1 MPLSKPRKDL
11 KIAVLLPTYG
21 RHEYTEKSRKALCQP
36 GYKTYYH
43 HGKQGLRQAII
54 DFFNYAR
61 DNYDIIAKIDNDCIV
76 PKGWMDKLIDIFEN
90 TDVDIISP
98 NVFPSDAALKYGE
111 STEEELGYRR
121 AKIVGGLW
129 CMKTSLLKDI
139 VFDHYDVTG
148 IKGAFPLLK
157 QIVYTKQPKIGW
169 TMDVTVQDIGHWSGM
184 HPEHIKS
191 IEHAE
196 YSREVGRD
204 IAWQPQEA

>member
-1 MPLSKPRKDL
+1 MLLSKPRKDL

-21 RHEYTEKSRKALCQP
+21 RPEYTVKSKEALEQP
-36 GYKTYYH
+36 GYDVYEST
-43 HGKQGLRQAII
+43 GISGLRQSII
-54 DFFNYAR
+54 DFFNASR
-61 DNYDIIAKIDNDCIV
+61 TRYDIIAKIDNDCIV
-76 PKGWMDKLIDIFEN
+76 PQGWMDKLIDIFEN

-98 NVFPSDAALKYGE
+98 NVFPSNAALKYGE
-111 STEEELGYRR
+111 PTEEELGYRR

-139 VFDHYDVTG
+139 IFDHYDVTG

-157 QIVYTKQPKIGW
+157 QIVYTKQPKVGW
-169 TMDVTVQDIGHWSGM
+169 TMAVTVQDIGHWSGM

-204 IAWQPQEA
+204 IAWQPQET